1 MNGSLQFQIL
11 IYYGFKDRKRE
22 RERERERE
30 RVWSEKNNIRMRF
43 FQNIMCNQQRIF
55 GRRARY
61 VFYNNT
67 FIFDVSCLYLD

>member
-1 MNGSLQFQIL
+1 MAHIRSKYSYITDSR
-11 IYYGFKDRKRE
+11 IERE
-22 RERERERE
+22 RERGRERE
-30 RVWSEKNNIRMRF
+30 RVWGEKNNIRMRF

>member
-1 MNGSLQFQIL
+1 MTRFNSKYSYIADSR
-11 IYYGFKDRKRE
+11 IERE
-22 RERERERE
+22 RERRERERE